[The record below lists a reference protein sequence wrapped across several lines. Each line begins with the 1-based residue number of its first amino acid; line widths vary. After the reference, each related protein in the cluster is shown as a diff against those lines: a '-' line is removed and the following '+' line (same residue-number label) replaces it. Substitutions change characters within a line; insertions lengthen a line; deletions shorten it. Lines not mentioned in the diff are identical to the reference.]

1 MADDARDE
9 ARGAAADEAA
19 QDCDDG
25 DAARQ
30 QATSVL
36 PSPSASSSASS
47 ASASLE
53 PRVEGNG
60 GSYGVFRGD
69 SKLGSFWQPRAEH
82 TQAALYM
89 FSCMHMLLEFV
100 LCICYEL
107 VLPITYGQYVQ
118 RPGECVWLFNA
129 QSYAHTFFYYNLN
142 TTLQVGCRLHGCK
155 KFVKTA
161 QLAMSP
167 LAADRLVVE
176 WLSKR

>member
-1 MADDARDE
+1 MLRDNVGQRFVFFVCRVLDFGGFKKPTRRRAKKSDSESSDSDDTKDDSGKELPDDERLSSAKAMADDARDE

-47 ASASLE
+47 ASASME

-69 SKLGSFWQPRAEH
+69 CKLGSFWQPRAEH

-89 FSCMHMLLEFV
+89 FSCIHMLLEFV
-100 LCICYEL
+100 LCI
-107 VLPITYGQYVQ
+107 
-118 RPGECVWLFNA
+118 
-129 QSYAHTFFYYNLN
+129 
-142 TTLQVGCRLHGCK
+142 
-155 KFVKTA
+155 
-161 QLAMSP
+161 
-167 LAADRLVVE
+167 
-176 WLSKR
+176 